1 MNYDR
6 LSDIS
11 REVLHGI
18 NNADNPVEY
27 LNNLFDTNS
36 EKENDK
42 LRAAL
47 SELVQKEYVII
58 NWADNKPYIIRVTN
72 SGRFYEENFSKN
84 ENFGKNNI
92 SIKIGDN
99 NRFEKSEIN
108 IGNMSLNEEDNS
120 RKSFYDKHPI
130 ICGILI
136 SLFVGVLLMFK
147 FWTTIVQAIETIFN
161 I

>member
-6 LSDIS
+6 LSDVS

-47 SELVQKEYVII
+47 GELVQKEYVII

-84 ENFGKNNI
+84 ENVGKNNI

-120 RKSFYDKHPI
+120 RKNFYDKHPI
-130 ICGILI
+130 ICGIFI

-147 FWTTIVQAIETIFN
+147 FWTTIVQAIEAIFN
-161 I
+161 V